1 MATETFDL
9 GTPYLK
15 LEREGH
21 LAWCTIARPESRNA
35 LTSTMYYG
43 IKKAVSWV
51 NRLEEPTALL
61 ITGTDDVFAPGGE
74 LRGRADDDNEHMHYL
89 AAGDVTP
96 FEEVRHSFQPVVS
109 AVNGICQGGG
119 LLIAMLSD
127 VAVCSERATFRAPE
141 LLRGIADTGY
151 AAYLPA
157 HIGVANARDLLL
169 TGRRLNADEALA
181 MGLVTRVV
189 PHDELRARAVEVAE
203 EILLTA
209 PEARMEVKR
218 ILHERYGH
226 PDRMSM
232 DWSLFHREEAR
243 EGMTAFAEKRSPRWI
258 LAALARGKRL

>member
-1 MATETFDL
+1 MSSESVDL
-9 GTPYLK
+9 GTPFLR

-21 LAWCTIARPESRNA
+21 LAWCTIDRPESRNA

-43 IKKAVSWV
+43 IKKAVAWV
-51 NRLEEPTALL
+51 NGLSEPTAL
-61 ITGTDDVFAPGGE
+61 IFTGTGDVFAPGGE
-74 LRGRADDDNEHMHYL
+74 LRGRADDDNPHFGYL
-89 AAGDVTP
+89 APGDVTP

-157 HIGVANARDLLL
+157 HIGVARARDLLL
-169 TGRRLNADEALA
+169 TGRRLDAEEARA
-181 MGLVTRVV
+181 MGLVSRVV
-189 PHDELRARAVEVAE
+189 PHGELRARAVEAAE
-203 EILLTA
+203 EILHTA

-232 DWSLFHREEAR
+232 DWSLFHRDEAR
-243 EGMTAFAEKRSPRWI
+243 EGMLAFTEKRSPRWVPAGI
-258 LAALARGKRL
+258 SKGKRL